1 MGVFDAALLASAIGL
16 SVPILLASVGELV
29 SERAGVLNVGLEG
42 MILSGAF
49 VAYLVAWK
57 TGSMPLGL
65 LGGIAGGAVFGLIM
79 AVLAVKFGADQIVSG
94 VGINILAVG
103 ATSFAFNEI
112 FGSLGQQ
119 TLDRIGNWSI
129 PFLSD
134 TGLGRA
140 LFGQDPITYFAFI
153 SIPICWWLLYRT
165 KWGLALRGAG
175 EYPAA
180 VDAAG
185 ISVYSV
191 RWSAIL
197 FAAAMCGL
205 AGAYLT
211 VVEVGIFRQEM
222 SAGRG
227 FLALTAVIFG
237 RWHPGGVVAACL
249 LFGSADALQLR
260 LQIEGSLPAEVWG
273 LILLAALVIAIPIA
287 LRRTKV
293 DSPKRA
299 LTICGLIAAGATALL
314 IAAPTVSLPHQL
326 WLAMPF
332 ILALI
337 ALSSTKGKARMP
349 AALTI
354 PYTRE

>member
-1 MGVFDAALLASAIGL
+1 MGIFDAALLASAIGL
-16 SVPILLASVGELV
+16 TVPILLASMGELV

-49 VAYLVAWK
+49 VAYFVAWK
-57 TGSMPLGL
+57 TGSTAVGL
-65 LGGIAGGAVFGLIM
+65 LGGIAGGAIFGLIM
-79 AVLAVKFGADQIVSG
+79 ALLAVKFGADQIVSG

-112 FGSLGQQ
+112 FGTLGQQ
-119 TLDRIGNWSI
+119 TLDRIGAWSI
-129 PFLSD
+129 PLLSD
-134 TGLGRA
+134 TGLGKA
-140 LFGQDPITYFAFI
+140 LVGQDPITYFAFI
-153 SIPICWWLLYRT
+153 SVPLCWWLLYRT

-191 RWSAIL
+191 RWSAVI
-197 FAAAMCGL
+197 FAAAMSGL

-237 RWHPGGVVAACL
+237 RWRPGGVLLACL
-249 LFGSADALQLR
+249 LFGAADALQLR
-260 LQIEGSLPAEVWG
+260 LQIEGSLPNEVWT
-273 LILLAALVIAIPIA
+273 LILLIALVIAVLIVLQRAP
-287 LRRTKV
+287 V
-293 DSPKRA
+293 DSRRRA
-299 LTICGLIAAGATALL
+299 LTICGLVAAAATALW
-314 IAAPTVSLPHQL
+314 ISSPTISLPHQL
-326 WLAMPF
+326 WLALPF

-349 AALTI
+349 AALTL